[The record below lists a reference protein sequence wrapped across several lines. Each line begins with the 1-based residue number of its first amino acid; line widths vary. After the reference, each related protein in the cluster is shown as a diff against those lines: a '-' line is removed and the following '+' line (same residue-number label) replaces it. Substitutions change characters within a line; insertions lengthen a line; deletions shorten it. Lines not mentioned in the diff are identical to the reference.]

1 MELKWGKILLSKKN
15 ERTIIALL
23 RAIQKSISK
32 YEEPIKEDTYIETES
47 EPIRITEDVYN
58 GICEELGT
66 DSIFFMGIA

>member
-1 MELKWGKILLSKKN
+1 MESQWGKILLSKKN
-15 ERTIIALL
+15 EKTIIALL
-23 RAIQKSISK
+23 RAIQKSVSK
-32 YEEPIKEDTYIETES
+32 YGEPIKEDTYIETES